1 MANIDSKNR
10 RLFELVIENAQ
21 RQGLNIPDWATQ
33 HGYRS
38 SYIGYKSNLD
48 VKVVKEKAEKNRIV
62 IAPSRTILGDR
73 IRITPH
79 FFCSENEIVRAVEV
93 LGQIERG
100 VQITP
105 AVV

>member
-1 MANIDSKNR
+1 M
-10 RLFELVIENAQ
+10 IENAQ

-48 VKVVKEKAEKNRIV
+48 VKAVKEKAEKNRIV

-73 IRITPH
+73 IRITPI
-79 FFCSENEIVRAVEV
+79 SSAVKT
-93 LGQIERG
+93 R
-100 VQITP
+100 
-105 AVV
+105 